1 MLLYCKRSADGVV
14 IAVGVC
20 PCVARSRG
28 RPASYTAALDPARC
42 VRHVSAYCDP
52 FALKSLLGHTTLAMT
67 NQYVA
72 AE

>member
-1 MLLYCKRSADGVV
+1 VM
-14 IAVGVC
+14 
-20 PCVARSRG
+20 
-28 RPASYTAALDPARC
+28 C

-72 AE
+72 AV